1 MILLILL
8 CLTLLIR
15 STTCFKHSSR
25 TYMHVNKKNSN
36 VDIFLSHSDDDE
48 QQGSFKPIISI
59 GNSIHSKMYDKL
71 ILWTALFGPIVLP
84 LKSNAQGQETRFY
97 LDKKFKYSI
106 GIPPSWSIMEKATT
120 VPAMAKFQSEQV
132 LMTASTFIEASSLSI
147 TKTNAA
153 QLLKD
158 FEIDWW
164 FSPLNSISD
173 VGSAQLVAELLVLQR
188 QVTFTRVISDK

>member
-1 MILLILL
+1 
-8 CLTLLIR
+8 
-15 STTCFKHSSR
+15 
-25 TYMHVNKKNSN
+25 
-36 VDIFLSHSDDDE
+36 
-48 QQGSFKPIISI
+48 
-59 GNSIHSKMYDKL
+59 
-71 ILWTALFGPIVLP
+71 
-84 LKSNAQGQETRFY
+84 
-97 LDKKFKYSI
+97 
-106 GIPPSWSIMEKATT
+106 MEKATT

-188 QVTFTRVISDK
+188 QVTFTRVISVK

>member
-1 MILLILL
+1 MILLIL

-25 TYMHVNKKNSN
+25 TYLHVKKKNSN
-36 VDIFLSHSDDDE
+36 DIFLSHSDDDE

-59 GNSIHSKMYDKL
+59 GKSINPKMCDKL

-84 LKSNAQGQETRFY
+84 LKSNAQVQETRFY

-106 GIPPSWSIMEKATT
+106 EIPPSWSIMEKATT

-147 TKTNAA
+147 TRTNAA

-188 QVTFTRVISDK
+188 QVTFTRVIIVK

>member
-1 MILLILL
+1 MILLIL

-25 TYMHVNKKNSN
+25 TYIHVNKKNSN

-106 GIPPSWSIMEKATT
+106 GIPPSLSIMEKATT

-147 TKTNAA
+147 TRTNAA

>member
-1 MILLILL
+1 
-8 CLTLLIR
+8 
-15 STTCFKHSSR
+15 
-25 TYMHVNKKNSN
+25 MHVNKKNSN

-106 GIPPSWSIMEKATT
+106 EIPPSWSIMEKATT

-188 QVTFTRVISDK
+188 QVTFTRVISVK